1 MTTTVTIT
9 VTKWGTDEHG
19 SYDYD
24 VEWTTPAKWEICPC
38 CEGGGT
44 DRGAS
49 VECDGG
55 GFTSSE
61 WADQDDDFKR
71 DYLAG
76 VYDRPCG
83 HCKGTGKILV
93 IDRLQADPAM
103 LALYDEAQQEDRE
116 YEALCRAERAMG
128 A

>member
-1 MTTTVTIT
+1 MRETIEFTVYDKTGDET
-9 VTKWGTDEHG
+9 VHKL
-19 SYDYD
+19 
-24 VEWTTPAKWEICPC
+24 PAKYIVCPNC
-38 CEGGGT
+38 DGCGT

-61 WADQDDDFKR
+61 WADQDDDFKQ

-76 VYDRPCG
+76 VYDKTYGYCD
-83 HCKGTGKILV
+83 GKRVVLIPNRDQ
-93 IDRLQADPAM
+93 IEPA
-103 LALYDEAQQEDRE
+103 LLDEIDEAEQDERDYR
-116 YEALCRAERAMG
+116 AMVAAERRMG